1 MIIMIITIIS
11 FFIHGNHIS
20 YILHVN
26 VSVLELMCG
35 WLYSLVTGMDGV
47 IIFNSWLLPSTDLQ
61 CIKTRSHGHLND
73 NTEKTKS
80 RH

>member
-35 WLYSLVTGMDGV
+35 WLYSLVSGMG
-47 IIFNSWLLPSTDLQ
+47 S
-61 CIKTRSHGHLND
+61 
-73 NTEKTKS
+73 
-80 RH
+80 

>member
-1 MIIMIITIIS
+1 MGTKEGRFALIIIVMIIMIITIIS

-35 WLYSLVTGMDGV
+35 WLYSLVSGMG
-47 IIFNSWLLPSTDLQ
+47 S
-61 CIKTRSHGHLND
+61 
-73 NTEKTKS
+73 
-80 RH
+80 

>member
-1 MIIMIITIIS
+1 MLLLPLPTTLLILIIIVVIIIVIVIIIS

-35 WLYSLVTGMDGV
+35 WLYSLVSGIG
-47 IIFNSWLLPSTDLQ
+47 S
-61 CIKTRSHGHLND
+61 
-73 NTEKTKS
+73 
-80 RH
+80 